1 MGTDPKQ
8 TLIEQVASFALDPLG
23 FVYFAFPW
31 GEAGTELADATG
43 PRDWQRE
50 LLAELG
56 RRLREGSEIG
66 HVLPILM
73 ARASGHGVGK
83 STVAAWAILWGL
95 STMPNARVVVTA
107 NTDSQLRTKTWPE
120 VTKWLRLMIN
130 RDWFKATATAVF
142 SAQAER
148 ERMWRADAIPW
159 SEENTEAFAGLHNK
173 GRRVILIFDE
183 ASAIAD
189 KIWEVSEGALTDE
202 GTEIIWLAFGNPT
215 RNSGRFRECFG
226 RFRHRWDCAHIDSRM
241 VEGTNKAQLEQW
253 VRDYGED
260 SDFVR
265 VRVRGVFPHA
275 GSMQF
280 ISSELV
286 EQAMSA
292 EREPRATIHDALVM
306 GVDVGR
312 FGDDRSV
319 IRFRRGRD
327 GRLIPPIKLR
337 GIDTMQLAARITDE
351 NARHRCG
358 AIFIDG
364 GGVGGGVVDR
374 CRQLGLQVIEVQF
387 GSRSDRATVGQD
399 GAIVY
404 ANKRAEMWG
413 NMREWLRDGAI
424 DNDPEL
430 RADLTGVEYGY
441 VLREG
446 RDAIQ
451 LERKED
457 MKRRGLASP
466 DDGDALALT
475 FAYPMA
481 ATDRSWTIAGR
492 PQHQFEYD
500 PFAHLWE
507 RPAGEQRYPGSRA
520 EVADHVE
527 RLRRLQGLR

>member
-1 MGTDPKQ
+1 
-8 TLIEQVASFALDPLG
+8 
-23 FVYFAFPW
+23 
-31 GEAGTELADATG
+31 
-43 PRDWQRE
+43 
-50 LLAELG
+50 
-56 RRLREGSEIG
+56 
-66 HVLPILM
+66 
-73 ARASGHGVGK
+73 
-83 STVAAWAILWGL
+83 
-95 STMPNARVVVTA
+95 
-107 NTDSQLRTKTWPE
+107 
-120 VTKWLRLMIN
+120 
-130 RDWFKATATAVF
+130 
-142 SAQAER
+142 
-148 ERMWRADAIPW
+148 
-159 SEENTEAFAGLHNK
+159 
-173 GRRVILIFDE
+173 
-183 ASAIAD
+183 
-189 KIWEVSEGALTDE
+189 
-202 GTEIIWLAFGNPT
+202 
-215 RNSGRFRECFG
+215 
-226 RFRHRWDCAHIDSRM
+226 M

-286 EQAMSA
+286 ELAMSS

-306 GVDVGR
+306 GVDIAR

-351 NARHRCG
+351 NARHRCD

-374 CRQLGLQVIEVQF
+374 CRQLGLQVTEVQF
-387 GSRSDRATVGQD
+387 GSRSDRSAVGQD

-404 ANKRAEMWG
+404 SNKRAEMWG
-413 NMREWLRDGAI
+413 NMREWLRYGAI

-430 RADLTGVEYGY
+430 LADLTGVEYGY
-441 VLREG
+441 ALREG

-457 MKRRGLASP
+457 MKKRGLASS

-481 ATDRSWTIAGR
+481 ATDRSWAISGR
-492 PQHQFEYD
+492 PHHQFEYD
-500 PFAHLWE
+500 PFAQLWE
-507 RPAGEQRYPGSRA
+507 RSAGEQRYPGSRA